1 MRNAIFYLTY
11 NGLYNFTNGI
21 GTQTQLLISGLE
33 VLREMLVRR
42 YGPIDVHVACPA
54 PDTHTWGYDHAFFQ
68 RQQERL
74 AKIDGHVHLIPFKQE
89 PTQDLWEIRSWKA
102 LCQNVAPL
110 LRTQM
115 AAYERSLIICVDQPW
130 LQTPYSLGMGQGLE
144 RQVDILLVLY
154 STAFIRGGE
163 TPDAAEVAWEQE
175 SLEASQP
182 GSRVAIADVCPS
194 SASHLKT
201 HFRVP
206 AGQFAPY
213 TSSILADGPTF
224 VLQDET
230 VVRTTLEAYGI
241 PLDADLVL
249 AFGRAAPIK
258 GFERLIPALAPLRDR
273 LHFVLI
279 SVPYINDDPQ
289 QQVYDQLLQQ
299 HAIRATHI
307 KRFTRDLPRA
317 LCQWARTKVVV
328 VPSRHE
334 TFSNIPLEVAL
345 WARVKGPVIV
355 ASTAG
360 GFVDQIEPGV
370 TGFLVDIS
378 SSQQVTRTLEQ
389 VLDLSAEAHA
399 IIRHQAHQRVLQ
411 RFDFVHNFPAT
422 LHWFWQMAR
431 GDRASTRAKN

>member
-33 VLREMLVRR
+33 ALRETLVRR
-42 YGPIDVHVACPA
+42 YGPIDVHVASPA

-74 AKIDGHVHLIPFKQE
+74 AKIDGHVHLIPYKKE

-110 LRTQM
+110 LRTQT

-130 LQTPYSLGMGQGLE
+130 LQTPYSLGMGQGPE

-163 TPDAAEVAWEQE
+163 TPDAAEVAWEQRA
-175 SLEASQP
+175 LEASQP

-206 AGQFAPY
+206 DGQFAPY
-213 TSSILADGPTF
+213 TSSILTDGPAF
-224 VLQDET
+224 VSQDET
-230 VVRTTLEAYGI
+230 DVRTTLDAYGI

-249 AFGRAAPIK
+249 AFGRASPIK

-279 SVPYINDDPQ
+279 SVPYINDDSQ
-289 QQVYDQLLQQ
+289 QQVYDQLLQR

-307 KRFTRDLPRA
+307 KGFTRDLPRA

-345 WARVKGPVIV
+345 WAREKGPVIV
-355 ASTAG
+355 ASATG
-360 GFVDQIEPGV
+360 GFLDQIAPGL
-370 TGFLVDIS
+370 TGFLVDVS
-378 SSQQVTRTLEQ
+378 SSQQVTETVGQ
-389 VLDLSAEAHA
+389 VLDLSPEAHA
-399 IIRHQAHQRVLQ
+399 VIRHRAHQRVLQ
-411 RFDFVHNFPAT
+411 RYDFVRNFPAT
-422 LHWFWQMAR
+422 LRWFWQTGL
-431 GDRASTRAKN
+431 GDRASTPAED